1 MRPRSRFLSAG
12 LIVACATLTMAGGTH
27 APVDR
32 PAAVG
37 AGVFDGPTVRV
48 GDGTAHSF
56 VTLDAAGNPTEV
68 GMRLSEG
75 AMDGLPATHDDV
87 ATFELDL
94 PDEAAATVFDHTTLD
109 WNDHGHGPSGM
120 FDKPHFDTH
129 FYMADKAAVAE
140 IDPASPDFEAKGL
153 RLPDPRYLPPD
164 YFPMLGP
171 KLVPQASPA
180 MGVHWFDVAD
190 GVIPGPYQFTLA
202 FLNGTWDG
210 DYTFMEPMV
219 TREWLLTKP
228 NTVRSIKQPQAYQR
242 SGYYPT
248 TVAVTFDD
256 TADEYVITMGGMVLR
271 QAS

>member
-1 MRPRSRFLSAG
+1 MRPRRRFLSAG

-27 APVDR
+27 APVDQ
-32 PAAVG
+32 PATVG
-37 AGVFDGPTVRV
+37 AAAPDGPGVFDGPTVRV

-171 KLVPQASPA
+171 KLVPQASPRWGCTGS
-180 MGVHWFDVAD
+180 MSRTG
-190 GVIPGPYQFTLA
+190 
-202 FLNGTWDG
+202 
-210 DYTFMEPMV
+210 
-219 TREWLLTKP
+219 
-228 NTVRSIKQPQAYQR
+228 
-242 SGYYPT
+242 
-248 TVAVTFDD
+248 
-256 TADEYVITMGGMVLR
+256 
-271 QAS
+271 